1 MAGQGLRPFYGP
13 IEEQEL
19 AAQAMAGFAN
29 NPLEAIQQL
38 ARVNPAA
45 AQKYYNDYTD
55 SQAKMAAA
63 SREEAVSNS
72 TIGKNNLANYERI
85 RGIVGSMMNTA
96 TKDTFDPLRKQA
108 VALAEKNGVTL
119 DDLPST
125 YDAEGLK
132 SWVRST
138 VPVDKL
144 MDNDRAAAAEDRAE
158 RTLQSNVALR
168 GGALKVQGLS
178 ADERARHNRV
188 TEATGK
194 QNADTKS
201 YTAHNPKKGSG
212 GIARPAAGGTP
223 TKKFIIEGGKIKT
236 RQPDGSYK

>member
-55 SQAKMAAA
+55 SQAKTAALGRQA
-63 SREEAVSNS
+63 AKDNLDAVGRVRN
-72 TIGKNNLANYERI
+72 
-85 RGIVGSMMNTA
+85 IVGSMMNTA

-223 TKKFIIEGGKIKT
+223 TKKFIIEDGKIKT